1 MVLALQPALTMAPTT
16 MAKIQVPQQRR
27 SVLKPLNL
35 NNGTVKAGKSLIR
48 TNLNKAAH
56 RVTLIKSGEH
66 DFEVDIENDIPGVA
80 CNRKSKPPKAH
91 KPKRLK
97 SSQEILAALEDG
109 NKDGESVAVYQDLD
123 INLDSVMKVT
133 FTIEF
138 SRFHVSL
145 RAFG

>member
-1 MVLALQPALTMAPTT
+1 M
-16 MAKIQVPQQRR
+16 
-27 SVLKPLNL
+27 
-35 NNGTVKAGKSLIR
+35 
-48 TNLNKAAH
+48 
-56 RVTLIKSGEH
+56 TLVKSGDH

-109 NKDGESVAVYQDLD
+109 NKEGESVVAVYQDLD

-138 SRFHVSL
+138 SSVLVSL

>member
-1 MVLALQPALTMAPTT
+1 M
-16 MAKIQVPQQRR
+16 
-27 SVLKPLNL
+27 
-35 NNGTVKAGKSLIR
+35 
-48 TNLNKAAH
+48 
-56 RVTLIKSGEH
+56 TLIKSGEH

-80 CNRKSKPPKAH
+80 CIRKSKPPKAN